1 MHYSAPTTNR
11 EPKENEN
18 EENKESPPS
27 APETSEEE
35 SEESE
40 APSAVSKTGLWDN
53 IRKKKQR
60 EGKNYK
66 PAKPGD
72 KGRPDPKQ
80 WKKLTKT
87 EN

>member
-1 MHYSAPTTNR
+1 MDRLYIILNSINDYLVAKKKNLP
-11 EPKENEN
+11 
-18 EENKESPPS
+18 
-27 APETSEEE
+27 
-35 SEESE
+35 
-40 APSAVSKTGLWDN
+40 GLWEN

-80 WKKLTKT
+80 WKKLTKK